1 MSTNYKR
8 MSLSEKA
15 TLIISIL
22 SFLVAFIGFVL
33 SDSISDLSKT
43 VEITSSKEST
53 NLNSLTGKKGYIDTL
68 VLRNIGNETSKN
80 IKIIVTFPQN
90 VPKYEVLSD
99 EDVLKQE
106 SNEKKLQISLDRF
119 SNNSKIKL
127 VMFSENTLHYQVHYI
142 DDNGKNEVTKHTSFI
157 ERSYWDVLSIFV
169 VVISMGIIAWIFRRA
184 SENNLE
190 EALENHQRDFQDKLR
205 EIKDEIGNIEITVT
219 STNGMPD
226 DTGSSDAKGITQRLV
241 DFMKI

>member
-119 SNNSKIKL
+119 SNNS
-127 VMFSENTLHYQVHYI
+127 T
-142 DDNGKNEVTKHTSFI
+142 
-157 ERSYWDVLSIFV
+157 R
-169 VVISMGIIAWIFRRA
+169 
-184 SENNLE
+184 
-190 EALENHQRDFQDKLR
+190 
-205 EIKDEIGNIEITVT
+205 
-219 STNGMPD
+219 
-226 DTGSSDAKGITQRLV
+226 
-241 DFMKI
+241 